1 MSGVWD
7 STPALQCMSGRK
19 SEEGNSGRAVEN
31 SLQPRE
37 MKVLGGG
44 YLRRLT
50 VPFGSGHP
58 GKCYRTTFLRG
69 DEGHH
74 SGDPR
79 GGDLHLETSQLTT
92 CAREHLRSLEAGRG
106 W

>member
-44 YLRRLT
+44 YSG
-50 VPFGSGHP
+50 GSQFPLGQGTLGSVIELVFCVEMKATIVVTP
-58 GKCYRTTFLRG
+58 EVGICIWRPL
-69 DEGHH
+69 
-74 SGDPR
+74 S
-79 GGDLHLETSQLTT
+79 
-92 CAREHLRSLEAGRG
+92 
-106 W
+106 